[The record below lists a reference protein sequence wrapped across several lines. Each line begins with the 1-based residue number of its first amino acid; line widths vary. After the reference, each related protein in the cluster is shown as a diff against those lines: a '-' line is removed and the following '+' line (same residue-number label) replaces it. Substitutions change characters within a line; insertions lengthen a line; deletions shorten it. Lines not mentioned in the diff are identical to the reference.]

1 MTAAARRAPIP
12 VGPFALQRRIGEGGM
27 GLVWQALHPATGVRA
42 AVKVLRSGKAWDL
55 RTVNLF
61 QTEVRAVAGMDHPA
75 IVMIL
80 DQGTIP
86 LAAEQASDSEL
97 VAGSPYLAMELVS
110 GGTLYDRVGKLDWPE
125 LREVLIGVLDAL
137 AHAHAR
143 GVIHRDIKPS
153 NIMLAGPSDLRPGP
167 KLTDFGI
174 AQIRLPDTDE
184 PLDDTNFCGSPSYIS
199 PEQFQAFH
207 YDVGP
212 WSDLYSLGCTVW
224 AATTG
229 TTVYQ
234 APNLGEML
242 DKHCRG
248 DLPPYQP
255 ILDVPDKLV
264 EWLRALLQ
272 PKLTRR
278 VQRAADATE
287 GLLALEGRRPFV
299 RVAGDVPPVPQDELP
314 TIDTAAK
321 PRVPARIGPV
331 PARSVEVEPSLP
343 PWRPTVPPDWRP
355 PTAARLT
362 PLQLL
367 GAGIGLF
374 GLRRVPAIGRIAERD
389 QLWATLQASADQGR
403 TRAVVIRGGA
413 GHGKSHLA
421 RWLCE
426 RAEEV
431 GAAAASMA
439 VHGAIPARSHGIGP
453 MLGRMLRSVGFTRH
467 EVLARAEK
475 RLKQLGWRRHY
486 LWHALTELI
495 SPSDDP
501 EGSQTG
507 VRFPTPDERYVVAA
521 AYLEREARQRPLAL
535 WLDDVQ
541 WGGDAISLARHLLE
555 RNSLAPIPA
564 LVILTVRDE
573 SLPADSFEAS
583 ALAGLVAH
591 EDCEEIRLQPL
602 DVDETTSLVGELLRL
617 EQGLAGQ
624 VVARAEGNPLFAI
637 QLVGDW
643 VNRGILELRDDGLAL
658 RDDASA
664 AIPDDIHQVW
674 MGRFERVLAGRPA
687 SARAS
692 LEVAAALGQFVDWA
706 EWRGACRRADTSPP
720 ASLLGDLAAQGLVRS
735 DPQGWAFVHGM
746 ARESL
751 ERSAREQHR
760 WPQLNSACADQ
771 LAEAGGRDVHERVGL
786 LLVEAGRYEE
796 ALGRLLLAVQ
806 DRLGLGEFRTAAGL
820 LKTRSRLLDRLGIQ
834 RQDPRRALG
843 WVAQARIL
851 RQQGVFERARSESR
865 SVVRMAEQLGW
876 DEVRAAGLLEYGSA
890 LLALGEL
897 RDAAASLEA
906 ARQLYK
912 RLGDTE
918 GVAAACVTLGYALR
932 DLGELETAV
941 KALNRAMAL
950 REATDARSGLPE
962 CLSGLASIRV
972 VQAQL
977 NEASDLLL
985 RAIAQLEQTGQLLGL
1000 ARAWVTLSSVLCV
1013 QGEYHEAGVLAERAR
1028 ELRERMGNPSETA
1041 TCCNQQ
1047 GEIHRARGD
1056 LVAAEEAYE
1065 TAVRLYESVGS
1076 PWVFMPRLNLALV
1089 YMDQERVGLA
1099 RRGLETCWS
1108 EVKKAGRE
1116 TVAQHIDT
1124 LLLPCLALEQ
1134 DWHDWDER
1142 MTRVRR
1148 FERNV
1153 TLVDPDSIR
1162 CLNRAA
1168 ELAEQ
1173 AGQVDRASVA
1183 RILAAQH
1190 RRALGSG

>member
-1 MTAAARRAPIP
+1 MPDTVRQAPIP

-27 GLVWQALHPATGVRA
+27 GLVWRALHPATGVRA
-42 AVKVLRSGKAWDL
+42 AVKVLRSTKAWDL
-55 RTVNLF
+55 RTINLF
-61 QTEVRAVAGMDHPA
+61 QTEVRAVAALDHPA

-86 LAAEQASDSEL
+86 AAAEQASNSEL
-97 VAGSPYLAMELVS
+97 IAGSPYLAMELIS
-110 GGTLYDRVGKLDWPE
+110 GGTLYDRVGKLDWDE
-125 LREVLIGVLDAL
+125 LRDVLLGVLDGL
-137 AHAHAR
+137 GHAHAR

-153 NIMLAGPSDLRPGP
+153 NIMLAGAKDLRPGP

-174 AQIRLPDTDE
+174 AQLRLPYTDE
-184 PLDDTNFCGSPSYIS
+184 LLDDSNFCGSPSYIS

-224 AATTG
+224 AVATG

-234 APNLGEML
+234 AVSLGEML

-248 DLPPYQP
+248 ELPPFRP
-255 ILDVPDKLV
+255 ILDVPEGLV
-264 EWLRALLQ
+264 GWLAALLQ

-278 VQRAADATE
+278 VQRAADAAE
-287 GLLALEGRRPFV
+287 GLLALEGRRAFV
-299 RVAGDVPPVPQDELP
+299 RVPGDAPTVPPDELP
-314 TIDTAAK
+314 TIDTGAK
-321 PRVPARIGPV
+321 SRVPARIGPV
-331 PARSVEVEPSLP
+331 PPGAVEPESTLA
-343 PWRPTVPPDWRP
+343 PWSPSVPPDWRP
-355 PTAARLT
+355 PRAARLT

-374 GLRRVPAIGRIAERD
+374 GLRRVPPIGRSAERD
-389 QLWATLQASADQGR
+389 QLWAALRAIGGQGR
-403 TRAVVIRGGA
+403 ARAVVIRGGA
-413 GHGKSHLA
+413 GNGKSHLA

-431 GAAAASMA
+431 GAAAALLA
-439 VHGAIPARSHGIGP
+439 VHGAIPAPSHGIGP
-453 MLGRMLRSVGFTRH
+453 MLARLLRSVGFTRS

-501 EGSQTG
+501 EASQTG
-507 VRFPTPDERYVVAA
+507 VRLATPDERHVVAA
-521 AYLEREARQRPLAL
+521 AYLEREARLRPLAI
-535 WLDDVQ
+535 WMEDVQ

-555 RNSLAPIPA
+555 RNATQPFPA
-564 LVILTVRDE
+564 LVILTARDE
-573 SLPADSFEAS
+573 SLPEDSFEAS
-583 ALAGLVAH
+583 ALSELLAH
-591 EDCEEIRLQPL
+591 EDCEEIRLSPL
-602 DVDETTSLVGELLRL
+602 GRDETTSLVGELLRL
-617 EQGLAGQ
+617 EPGLARQ

-643 VNRGILELRDDGLAL
+643 VARGILELRDDGLAL

-664 AIPDDIHQVW
+664 AIPDGIHQVW
-674 MGRFERVLAGRPA
+674 MGRFDRVLGGRSEA
-687 SARAS
+687 ARAS

-706 EWRGACRRADTSPP
+706 EWRGSCRRAGTSPP

-751 ERSAREQHR
+751 ERSAREGHR

-771 LAEAGGRDVHERVGL
+771 LAAAAGRDVNERVGL
-786 LLVEAGRYEE
+786 LMVEAGRHEE

-806 DRLGLGEFRTAAGL
+806 DRLGLGEYRTAAGL
-820 LKTRSRLLDRLGIQ
+820 LKTRSRLLDRLGVD
-834 RQDPRRALG
+834 RQDPRRAHG
-843 WVAQARIL
+843 WVAQAQIL

-876 DEVRAAGLLEYGSA
+876 DEVRAAAQLEHGSA

-912 RLGDTE
+912 RTGDTE
-918 GVAAACVTLGYALR
+918 GVASACVTLGYALR
-932 DLGELETAV
+932 DLGELETSVTAF
-941 KALNRAMAL
+941 NRAIAL
-950 REATDARSGLPE
+950 REAAEVQSGLPE
-962 CLSGLASIRV
+962 CLSGLASVRV
-972 VQAQL
+972 AQARL
-977 NEASDLLL
+977 TEASELLL
-985 RAIAQLEQTGQLLGL
+985 RAIAQLEQSGQLLGL

-1013 QGEYHEAGVLAERAR
+1013 QGEYDEAGILAERAR
-1028 ELRERMGNPSETA
+1028 ELRERLGNASETA

-1047 GEIHRARGD
+1047 GEIHRAKGE

-1065 TAVRLYESVGS
+1065 TALRLYESVGS
-1076 PWVFMPRLNLALV
+1076 PWVFMPRLNLALI
-1089 YMDQERVGLA
+1089 YMDQERIKMA
-1099 RRGLETCWS
+1099 RSGLEVCWD

-1124 LLLPCLALEQ
+1124 LLLPCLALER
-1134 DWHDWDER
+1134 DWEAWDVR
-1142 MTRVRR
+1142 MVRVRR

-1168 ELAEQ
+1168 ELAEE

>member
-1 MTAAARRAPIP
+1 MPETPRQGPIP
-12 VGPFALQRRIGEGGM
+12 VGPFALQKRIGEGGM

-42 AVKVLRSGKAWDL
+42 AVKVLRRGKAWDL
-55 RTVNLF
+55 RTINLF
-61 QTEVRAVAGMDHPA
+61 QTEVRAVAALDHPA

-80 DQGTIP
+80 DQGTIGA
-86 LAAEQASDSEL
+86 AAEHASNSEL
-97 VAGSPYLAMELVS
+97 IAGSPYLAMELVS

-125 LREVLIGVLDAL
+125 LRDVLLGLLDGL
-137 AHAHAR
+137 GHAHAR

-153 NIMLAGPSDLRPGP
+153 NIMIAGGGDLRPGP

-174 AQIRLPDTDE
+174 AQLRLPYTDE
-184 PLDDTNFCGSPSYIS
+184 PLDDSNFCGSPSYIS

-212 WSDLYSLGCTVW
+212 WSDLYSLGCTTW
-224 AATTG
+224 AVSTG

-234 APNLGEML
+234 AANLGEML

-248 DLPPYQP
+248 ELPPYRP
-255 ILDVPDKLV
+255 ILDVPDGLK
-264 EWLRALLQ
+264 EWLRALLE

-278 VQRAADATE
+278 VQRAADAAE

-299 RVAGDVPPVPQDELP
+299 RIAGDAPTVPPDELP
-314 TIDTAAK
+314 TIDTGVK
-321 PRVPARIGPV
+321 PRVPVRLGPT
-331 PARSVEVEPSLP
+331 PNGRVEPESTLP
-343 PWRPTVPPDWRP
+343 PWKPSVPPDWRP
-355 PTAARLT
+355 PTAARMT

-374 GLRRVPAIGRIAERD
+374 GLRRVPPIGRIKERD
-389 QLWATLQASADQGR
+389 QLWAALRASGGQGR

-413 GHGKSHLA
+413 GNGKSHLA

-431 GAAAASMA
+431 GAAQASLA
-439 VHGAIPARSHGIGP
+439 VHGAIPAPSHGIGP
-453 MLGRMLRSVGFTRH
+453 MLGRMLRSVGFTRR
-467 EVLARAEK
+467 EILARAEK

-495 SPSDDP
+495 SPSDDG
-501 EGSQTG
+501 EASQTG
-507 VRFPTPDERYVVAA
+507 VRFPTPDERYVVSA
-521 AYLEREARQRPLAL
+521 AYLEREARLRPLAI
-535 WLDDVQ
+535 WLEDVQ
-541 WGGDAISLARHLLE
+541 WGGDAIALARHLLE
-555 RNSLAPIPA
+555 RNASQPFPA

-573 SLPADSFEAS
+573 SLPADSFEEQ
-583 ALAGLVAH
+583 ALAELVAH
-591 EDCEEIRLQPL
+591 EDCDEIRLAPL
-602 DVDETTSLVGELLRL
+602 GRDETTSLVGELLRL
-617 EQGLAGQ
+617 EEGLARQ

-643 VNRGILELRDDGLAL
+643 VSRGILELRDDGLAL
-658 RDDASA
+658 REDASA

-674 MGRFERVLAGRPA
+674 MDRFERVLVDRPEA
-687 SARAS
+687 ARAS

-706 EWRGACRRADTSPP
+706 EWRGACRRSGTSPP
-720 ASLLGDLAAQGLVRS
+720 ASMLGDLAAQGLVRS

-751 ERSAREQHR
+751 ERSAREGHR
-760 WPQLNSACADQ
+760 WPDLNSACADQ
-771 LAEAGGRDVHERVGL
+771 LAEAGGRDVNERVGL
-786 LLVEAGRYEE
+786 LFVEAGRYEE

-806 DRLGLGEFRTAAGL
+806 DRLGLGEFRSAAGL
-820 LKTRSRLLDRLGIQ
+820 LKTRSRLLDRLGVL

-876 DEVRAAGLLEYGSA
+876 DEVWAAALLEYGSA

-912 RLGDTE
+912 RMADSE

-932 DLGELETAV
+932 DLGELETSVTAF
-941 KALNRAMAL
+941 NRALSL
-950 REATDARSGLPE
+950 REAAESEAGLPE
-962 CLSGLASIRV
+962 CLTGLASVRV
-972 VQAQL
+972 AQARL
-977 NEASDLLL
+977 TEASELLL
-985 RAIAQLEQTGQLLGL
+985 RAVAQLEQSGQLLGL
-1000 ARAWVTLSSVLCV
+1000 ARAWITLSSVLCV
-1013 QGEYHEAGVLAERAR
+1013 QGEYDEAGILAERAR

-1047 GEIHRARGD
+1047 GEIHRAKGD

-1065 TAVRLYESVGS
+1065 TATRLYESVGS

-1089 YMDQERVGLA
+1089 YMDQDRIKLA
-1099 RRGLETCWS
+1099 RHGLEVCWD

-1116 TVAQHIDT
+1116 TVAQHIDC
-1124 LLLPCLALEQ
+1124 LLLPSLAAEQ
-1134 DWHDWDER
+1134 DWPAWDER
-1142 MTRVRR
+1142 MARVRR

-1153 TLVDPDSIR
+1153 TLVDPDSVR
-1162 CLNRAA
+1162 CLNKAA